1 MPGAEGGGPV
11 ARPRAHR
18 RSRLYLRRR
27 PEVTERLRELFAPLE
42 EDLPPGSHFSL
53 RTDQPVEAIV
63 DQVVSLLDWRLAG
76 RPPAGGASA

>member
-1 MPGAEGGGPV
+1 
-11 ARPRAHR
+11 
-18 RSRLYLRRR
+18 
-27 PEVTERLRELFAPLE
+27 VTERLRELFAPLE